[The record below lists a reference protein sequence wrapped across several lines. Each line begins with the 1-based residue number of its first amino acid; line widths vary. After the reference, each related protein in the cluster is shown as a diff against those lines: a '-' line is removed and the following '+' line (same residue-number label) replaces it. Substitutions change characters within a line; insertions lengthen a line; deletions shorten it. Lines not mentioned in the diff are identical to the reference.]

1 MSEHPNESLDQE
13 YPELSSE
20 VKNWAMI
27 CHLAALLGFVPPF
40 IGVVLGPLAV
50 WLVKG
55 KEHPFIDENGKE
67 SLNFQISI
75 LIYSAILLPTVC
87 VFVGFVLLPTVW
99 LADVVLVVM
108 AAMKAGAGESYRY
121 PLCLRLLK

>member
-1 MSEHPNESLDQE
+1 MSQNPNESPDHE
-13 YPELSSE
+13 YAELPND

-27 CHLAALLGFVPPF
+27 CHLSALLGFVPPF
-40 IGVVLGPLAV
+40 IGVVLGPLV
-50 WLVKG
+50 IWLIKG
-55 KEHPFIDENGKE
+55 KEHPFIDEQGKE

-75 LIYSAILLPTVC
+75 LIYSAILSPTLCLV
-87 VFVGFVLLPTVW
+87 VGFVLLPTVW